1 MLSPQFTLDLNTEIV
16 VDLFAGGG
24 GASTGIEMAL
34 RRHVDVAVNHNPT
47 AISLHTANH
56 PQTEHYVSDVFE
68 VDPIQASG
76 GRPVSLLWASP
87 DCRHFSKAKGSKP
100 VSQKVRGL
108 AWIVVRW
115 AKMVR
120 PRCIVTENVEEFQ
133 TWGPLTEGG
142 YPCPE
147 RKGTTFKRW
156 VAQLK
161 NLGYQVEWRELRA
174 CDFGAPTIRKRL
186 FVIARCDG
194 EPIVW
199 PQPTHGEG
207 LRPYRTAAEC
217 IDWSLSCSSIFERPK
232 SLAAATLR
240 RVAHGFKRYT
250 LESSKPY
257 IVRIG
262 QTGHGDG
269 GKVMNI
275 QRPLTTVT
283 TKAEHLVLVPTL
295 IQTGYGERE
304 GQQPRVPGL
313 DKPLGTAV
321 AGGVKHAIT
330 AAVLIKNFG
339 GEPAPGKTAQ
349 DLASP
354 APTILAT
361 GGPQSLLTAS
371 LVHLGHG
378 EQSSTGAKRWSHG
391 IRDIRVPL
399 NTITASGC
407 PAGVVTT
414 HLLKEGAEE
423 GQGLGLENDHSEDV
437 RNLLVSFYPELAE
450 QFPEGP
456 ITVDIEGISY
466 KVIDL
471 RMRMLQPHELFK
483 AQGFPEHYQI
493 DKGALGEK
501 LTKEAQVRL
510 CGNSVSPAVA
520 EAIVRANL
528 GAQSLRK
535 AA

>member
-1 MLSPQFTLDLNTEIV
+1 MLTPQFQLDLAPEIV

-34 RRHVDVAVNHNPT
+34 RRHVDVAVNHNAT
-47 AISLHTANH
+47 AISLHTVTH
-56 PQTEHYVSDVFE
+56 PQTAPYVSDVFE
-68 VDPIQASG
+68 VDPIKATG
-76 GRPVSLLWASP
+76 GRPVSLLWARP

-100 VSQKVRGL
+100 VSPKVRGL
-108 AWIVVRW
+108 AWIVVKW
-115 AKMVR
+115 AKLAR
-120 PRCIVTENVEEFQ
+120 PRCICIENVEEFQ
-133 TWGPLTEGG
+133 TWGPLTPEGF
-142 YPCPE
+142 PCPE
-147 RKGTTFKRW
+147 RKGATFKRW
-156 VAQLK
+156 VSQLRS
-161 NLGYQVEWRELRA
+161 LGYQVEWRELRA
-174 CDFGAPTIRKRL
+174 CDYGAPTIRKRL

-194 EPIVW
+194 EPISW
-199 PQPTHGEG
+199 PEPTHGEG
-207 LRPYRTAAEC
+207 RRPYRTAAEC
-217 IDWSLSCSSIFERPK
+217 IDWSVPCTSIFERPK
-232 SLAAATLR
+232 GLASATLR

-250 LESSKPY
+250 LESPKPY

-275 QRPLTTVT
+275 ERPLTTVT

-295 IQTGYGERE
+295 IQTGYGERD

-339 GEPAPGKTAQ
+339 GAPAPGKTSQ

-391 IRDIRVPL
+391 VRDIRVPL

-414 HLLKEGAEE
+414 HLVAADQDQVEV
-423 GQGLGLENDHSEDV
+423 DHSEEV
-437 RNLLVSFYPELAE
+437 KQLLVSFYPELAE
-450 QFPEGP
+450 RFPEGP
-456 ITVDIEGISY
+456 ITVDIEGVNY
-466 KVIDL
+466 KVVDL

-483 AQGFPEHYQI
+483 AQGFPAHYQI
-493 DKGALGEK
+493 DKGADGSK

-510 CGNSVSPAVA
+510 CGNSVSPVVA

-528 GAQSLRK
+528 TQQVMKK

>member
-1 MLSPQFTLDLNTEIV
+1 MLTPQFQLDLSSEIV

-34 RRHVDVAVNHNPT
+34 RRHVDVAVNHNAT

-56 PQTEHYVSDVFE
+56 PQTQHYVSDVFE
-68 VDPIQASG
+68 VDPIKATD

-100 VSQKVRGL
+100 VSAKVRGL
-108 AWIVVRW
+108 AWIVVKW
-115 AKMVR
+115 AKLAR

-133 TWGPLTEGG
+133 TWGPLTEDG
-142 YPCPE
+142 YPCQE

-156 VAQLK
+156 IAQLR
-161 NLGYQVEWRELRA
+161 NLGYQVEWKELRA
-174 CDFGAPTIRKRL
+174 CDYGAPTIRKRL

-199 PQPTHGEG
+199 PEPSHGEG
-207 LRPYRTAAEC
+207 RRPYRTAAEC
-217 IDWSLSCSSIFERPK
+217 IDWSLSCGSIFERPK
-232 SLAAATLR
+232 SLATATLR

-250 LESSKPY
+250 LESPNPY

-262 QTGHGDG
+262 QTGHSDA
-269 GKVMNI
+269 GKVINI
-275 QRPLTTVT
+275 NRPLTTVT

-321 AGGVKHAIT
+321 AGGVKHAVM

-339 GEPAPGKTAQ
+339 GDPAPGKTAQ
-349 DLASP
+349 DLNSP
-354 APTILAT
+354 APTVLAN

-378 EQSSTGAKRWSHG
+378 EQCSTGAKRWSHG
-391 IRDIRVPL
+391 VRDIRVPL

-407 PAGVVTT
+407 PAGVVT
-414 HLLKEGAEE
+414 AEMVAVNPDDCASKS
-423 GQGLGLENDHSEDV
+423 GDIDHSEEV
-437 RNLLVSFYPELAE
+437 RQMLISFYPEIAE
-450 QFPEGP
+450 RFPEGP
-456 ITVDIEGISY
+456 ITVEIEGIIY
-466 KVIDL
+466 KVVDL

-493 DKGALGEK
+493 DKGANGER

-528 GAQSLRK
+528 SAELLRK